1 MPLKMRSTVTDAH
14 FLPLKKLGGG
24 SFGDVYL
31 VRELST
37 GKLLAMKTLSKS
49 NNLED
54 SWLRY
59 VKTERDVLAF
69 SDNPFIVKLRHA
81 F

>member
-1 MPLKMRSTVTDAH
+1 M
-14 FLPLKKLGGG
+14 
-24 SFGDVYL
+24 YL
-31 VRELST
+31 VKEIAT
-37 GKLLAMKTLSKS
+37 GKLLAMKALSKK

-59 VKTERDVLAF
+59 VKTERDVLAYTR
-69 SDNPFIVKLRHA
+69 NPFIVQLHYA